1 MNKNLLEG
9 LMKIKGVSKADL
21 AAQLGINLSSLY
33 RRLSGENDFSLS
45 EIKQIQKVLNL
56 TTDEVVKIFIED

>member
-1 MNKNLLEG
+1 MNRNLLEG
-9 LMKIKGVSKADL
+9 LMKIRGVSKADL

-45 EIKQIQKVLNL
+45 EIKKIQRILDLN
-56 TTDEVVKIFIED
+56 TTDVVLIFLED